1 MDGRSICR
9 VWLHGEAGSV
19 LWANAETPAVCKNT
33 NVAADVFLDYPVFHS
48 LQLTYPNGTVHT
60 ASLQEAVLPEDE
72 TSRYVVPTI
81 RNRANLSLTLFLLG
95 KLI

>member
-1 MDGRSICR
+1 M
-9 VWLHGEAGSV
+9 
-19 LWANAETPAVCKNT
+19 CKNT

-48 LQLTYPNGTVHT
+48 LQLTYPNGTVHA

-81 RNRANLSLTLFLLG
+81 RANLSLTLLPLG